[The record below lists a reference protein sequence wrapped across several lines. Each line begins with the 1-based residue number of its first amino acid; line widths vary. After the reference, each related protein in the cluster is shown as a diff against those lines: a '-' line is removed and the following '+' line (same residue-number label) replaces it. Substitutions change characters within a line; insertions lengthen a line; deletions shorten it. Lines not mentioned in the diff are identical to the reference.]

1 MTKIVD
7 VHYLSRGGLDGETIR
22 NSPIIVLTNT
32 SEKRLETFC
41 FSNFMNLLNNIQFID
56 QAIMTRR
63 DTKNTIYRNVNDT
76 LLGCKHSCHF
86 DDNICILHENYQ
98 YNILS
103 V

>member
-56 QAIMTRR
+56 QAIMTGE
-63 DTKNTIYRNVNDT
+63 IPE
-76 LLGCKHSCHF
+76 
-86 DDNICILHENYQ
+86 IP
-98 YNILS
+98 
-103 V
+103 

>member
-7 VHYLSRGGLDGETIR
+7 VNYLGRGGLDRETIH
-22 NSPIIVLTNT
+22 NSPIIVLTNA

-86 DDNICILHENYQ
+86 VDNICILHENYQ

>member
-7 VHYLSRGGLDGETIR
+7 VHYLSRGGLDEETIC

-56 QAIMTRR
+56 QAIMTGEIP
-63 DTKNTIYRNVNDT
+63 KIP
-76 LLGCKHSCHF
+76 
-86 DDNICILHENYQ
+86 
-98 YNILS
+98 
-103 V
+103 